1 MKTLCII
8 PARGGSK
15 RLPHKN
21 ILPVAGKPLLAY
33 SVEHAVR
40 STLVD
45 KTVVSTDDEAIASVA
60 KEYGAEVIERPLEL
74 ASDTATSESALLH
87 TLDLVEAQ
95 GFRAD
100 LIVFLQCTSSVRRPQ
115 DIDDAIKTLL
125 SEGADSLFSATE
137 SRRLLWRQE
146 GDKLSSLNY
155 DYCSRQREQDMP
167 EEFLENGSIF
177 VFKPWV
183 IRQYNNRLGGKI
195 AIYEM
200 DYWSSFQID
209 SLEDFQL
216 CEWVISQQ
224 CRHQHVERR

>member
-1 MKTLCII
+1 
-8 PARGGSK
+8 
-15 RLPHKN
+15 
-21 ILPVAGKPLLAY
+21 
-33 SVEHAVR
+33 
-40 STLVD
+40 
-45 KTVVSTDDEAIASVA
+45 
-60 KEYGAEVIERPLEL
+60 
-74 ASDTATSESALLH
+74 
-87 TLDLVEAQ
+87 
-95 GFRAD
+95 
-100 LIVFLQCTSSVRRPQ
+100 
-115 DIDDAIKTLL
+115 
-125 SEGADSLFSATE
+125 
-137 SRRLLWRQE
+137 
-146 GDKLSSLNY
+146 
-155 DYCSRQREQDMP
+155 MP

>member
-100 LIVFLQCTSSVRRPQ
+100 LIVFYNAPPRCVGP
-115 DIDDAIKTLL
+115 KT
-125 SEGADSLFSATE
+125 
-137 SRRLLWRQE
+137 
-146 GDKLSSLNY
+146 
-155 DYCSRQREQDMP
+155 
-167 EEFLENGSIF
+167 
-177 VFKPWV
+177 
-183 IRQYNNRLGGKI
+183 
-195 AIYEM
+195 
-200 DYWSSFQID
+200 
-209 SLEDFQL
+209 
-216 CEWVISQQ
+216 
-224 CRHQHVERR
+224 